1 LALSDRNRIE
11 RELGQG
17 GTATVYL
24 AYDLRHQRE
33 VALNV
38 LRRPGGSGASR
49 PVVVQ
54 NFIPA
59 ELRAGAPFSGTT
71 DVDSAAKRA

>member
-17 GTATVYL
+17 GTATVSL

-54 NFIPA
+54 NFVQ
-59 ELRAGAPFSGTT
+59 RRTAGGCPLQRDGGC
-71 DVDSAAKRA
+71 